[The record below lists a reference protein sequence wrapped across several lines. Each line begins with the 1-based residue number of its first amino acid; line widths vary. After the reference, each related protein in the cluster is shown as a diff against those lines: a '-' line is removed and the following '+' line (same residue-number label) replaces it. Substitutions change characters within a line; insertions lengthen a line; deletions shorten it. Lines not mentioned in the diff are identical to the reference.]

1 MFEDV
6 LMESAG
12 KIRAQR
18 GWFSG
23 LATICNG
30 AVVSLLLLW
39 PLLHPASLPRQAISM
54 MLAAP
59 APPAA
64 PVLPVQRAASVAAH
78 PATPVNPFAA
88 PVRIPTH
95 IADAKDVPQAVAENL
110 SNPLAQQ
117 GAGLPSGLADSIG
130 TAATP
135 QVHVAMPPKLAISSG
150 VMAGNKLSGAAP
162 QYPAIA
168 RVARVQG
175 TVVLGATISR
185 SGTIDNLHVISGPP
199 LLISAAIQAVRTW
212 RYGPYLLNGE
222 PVAVETT
229 VYVNFRLG
237 S

>member
-1 MFEDV
+1 MFEDA

-12 KIRAQR
+12 KIRVQR

-54 MLAAP
+54 LLAAP

-64 PVLPVQRAASVAAH
+64 PVLPVQRAASVAAR
-78 PATPVNPFAA
+78 PVTPVNPFAA

-135 QVHVAMPPKLAISSG
+135 QVHVARPPKLAISSG

-168 RVARVQG
+168 RVAGVQG

-199 LLISAAIQAVRTW
+199 LLISAAMQAVRTW
-212 RYGPYLLNGE
+212 RYRPYLLNGE